1 MGRARPYRTTMVYA
15 SPSDRQWAVTSA
27 PGVLACVLPTAP
39 LTLGRLTCVF
49 WLAMAGGQPARRESK
64 EGKQEG
70 EEGEAEER

>member
-1 MGRARPYRTTMVYA
+1 M
-15 SPSDRQWAVTSA
+15 TSA
-27 PGVLACVLPTAP
+27 PDVLACVLPTAP

-49 WLAMAGGQPARRESK
+49 WLAMAGGQPERRESE